1 MLAKVADNAQD
12 LELDRGTTSVAPGTE
27 RTCALTREPKPVS
40 QMIRFVVGPAGE
52 AVPDIKRK
60 LPGRGIWIDATR
72 TAIEDAV
79 KRNVFAR
86 GFKRD
91 VKVAKDL
98 ASQTDRL
105 LETAALDALAI
116 AGKAGLVVGGFAKVE
131 AALDRQSLG
140 RQSLGRDGVQAL
152 IHASDAAVDGK
163 RKLTGALHRN
173 TEKPQNIVV
182 VDIFTGTQLDLALNR
197 PNVVHAALL
206 AGPGSETFL
215 ARAARLARYRTG
227 NSPDAVSADAPTE
240 GALDVNAP
248 TDGAQGTCS

>member
-1 MLAKVADNAQD
+1 MLAKVADIAQD
-12 LELDRGTTSVAPGTE
+12 DELDRGTTSVAPGTE

-40 QMIRFVVGPAGE
+40 EMIRFVVGPAGE

-91 VKVAKDL
+91 VKATKDL

-105 LETAALDALAI
+105 LEAAALDALAI

-131 AALDRQSLG
+131 AAL
-140 RQSLGRDGVQAL
+140 GRDTVQAL

-173 TEKPQNIVV
+173 RTEKPQNIVV

>member
-86 GFKRD
+86 SFKRD
-91 VKVAKDL
+91 VKATKDL

-105 LETAALDALAI
+105 LEAAALDALAM

-131 AALDRQSLG
+131 AALG

-173 TEKPQNIVV
+173 RTEKPQNIVV